1 MTFFITRRTVPA
13 VGGNSNLHSRS
24 IFFLKNA
31 WNQAEAEAD
40 AELIAKDSDDDQEV
54 VMSPRSTS
62 SAGGEVEGSAVR
74 EKIKVFSGRS
84 ESAGSAGK
92 MGRGSPA
99 LPRGRSPY
107 ARGLSRGWS
116 QADELEVKAR
126 AEQSSANAKEALALM
141 GRSNSS
147 VAKPDNS
154 WVKNEV
160 RGPDTA
166 GGSTNEGGR
175 AVGGDRNLSPA
186 ITAPVP
192 AVPSD
197 PEQLAIKRRA
207 FVKQYSQS
215 GTSDYADDSD
225 YSVFDSTTAAAAGK
239 SATPHGRDK
248 AATMA
253 SGHREQDGKVPEAE
267 VKGTPKRGR
276 PAEDRGKSS
285 ERGRVAV
292 KRRSSPGHKAA
303 KEAYAPAGT
312 LAMMANA
319 SESGSPRADL
329 P

>member
-1 MTFFITRRTVPA
+1 M
-13 VGGNSNLHSRS
+13 
-24 IFFLKNA
+24 
-31 WNQAEAEAD
+31 
-40 AELIAKDSDDDQEV
+40 IANDSDEDQEV

-62 SAGGEVEGSAVR
+62 SAGGEVEGSSVR

-84 ESAGSAGK
+84 ESAGSADK
-92 MGRGSPA
+92 TGRGSPA

-107 ARGLSRGWS
+107 ARGLARGWS
-116 QADELEVKAR
+116 QADEEEVKAR

-147 VAKPDNS
+147 IGKPDNS

-215 GTSDYADDSD
+215 GRSDYAEDSD
-225 YSVFDSTTAAAAGK
+225 YSVFDNTTAAATGK
-239 SATPHGRDK
+239 SGTPHGRDK

-253 SGHREQDGKVPEAE
+253 SGRREQDGKVAEAE
-267 VKGTPKRGR
+267 MKGTPKRGR
-276 PAEDRGKSS
+276 PAEDRGRSS
-285 ERGRVAV
+285 ERERAAV
-292 KRRSSPGHKAA
+292 KRRSSPGHKTT
-303 KEAYAPAGT
+303 KEVHAPAGT
-312 LAMMANA
+312 SAMMANA